1 MEGFNLSGRNK
12 GLVSVSTTVQDEST
26 EEGKEPSWKD
36 MSIIKFWA
44 QAGQGKMPVLNLK
57 LFR

>member
-26 EEGKEPSWKD
+26 EEGMEGHVYN
-36 MSIIKFWA
+36 
-44 QAGQGKMPVLNLK
+44 QVLGKARCLS
-57 LFR
+57 